1 MSGDAARTAGA
12 AGPDGDATAD
22 ALVSPARTRLY
33 LAARSIDA
41 VGSGLWMPISL
52 FFFVQAQGLPVEQVG
67 AALTAG
73 AVFGLVAGPFGG
85 SLVDRFG
92 PGPVVLASNVVR
104 AVGFLLYPLVG
115 AIWQVALIAAANSA
129 GDRVFWTAN
138 TPLLARLAG
147 ERKLVGALGTM
158 SIVRIAGL
166 GVGAGLAGLVGRSTA
181 GLHALAWANGVS
193 FALAAVL
200 VCAVLRVRGPGPGT
214 PRTDDES
221 GGDTAGGPARN
232 WRTVLRDGPYLVLC
246 LIQVLFTFAAN
257 SLTVALPLVA
267 VRTLRGPVW
276 LAGASVLV
284 GNIVLMAAVKPAIA
298 YGRRTSRLR
307 ALTAAAVLFA
317 VTFLLMAPA
326 QLAGPALV
334 VPLVLLVSA
343 LGVTAEALFGSV
355 MSAAAYEAA
364 PAGLKGRYNALF
376 QTAYGASGALAPAVF
391 TALLAVGNPV
401 LWLALVAS
409 SALTVPV
416 LRVAAARLPGAH
428 LTPAPPSIVPPAPAP
443 LPEST

>member
-1 MSGDAARTAGA
+1 MSSDTTAG
-12 AGPDGDATAD
+12 P
-22 ALVSPARTRLY
+22 LVGPARTRLY

-52 FFFVQAQGLPVEQVG
+52 FFFVQAQRLPVDQVG
-67 AALTAG
+67 AALTVG

-85 SLVDRFG
+85 TLVDRWG

-104 AVGFLLYPLVG
+104 AVGFLLYPQVG
-115 AIWQVALIAAANSA
+115 AVWQVALIAAANSA
-129 GDRVFWTAN
+129 GDRIFWTAN
-138 TPLLARLAG
+138 TPLLAQLAG
-147 ERKLVGALGTM
+147 ERKLLGTLGTM
-158 SIVRIAGL
+158 SVVRIAGL
-166 GVGAGLAGLVGRSTA
+166 GIGAGLAGLVGRSTA

-193 FALAAVL
+193 FALAAAL
-200 VCAVLRVRGPGPGT
+200 VCAVLRVPAPDRAAPDDGT
-214 PRTDDES
+214 GRD
-221 GGDTAGGPARN
+221 GGTSGGPART
-232 WRTVLRDGPYLVLC
+232 WRTVLRDRPYLLLC
-246 LIQVLFTFAAN
+246 LIQVQFTLAAS

-267 VRTLRGPVW
+267 VRTLHGPLW

-284 GNIVLMAAVKPAIA
+284 GNIVLMVAVKRAIA
-298 YGRRTSRLR
+298 YSRRTSRLR
-307 ALTAAAVLFA
+307 ALTAAAGLFA

-326 QLAGPALV
+326 QLAGRALV
-334 VPLVLLVSA
+334 VPLVLLVSV

-364 PAGLKGRYNALF
+364 PEGLKGRYNALF
-376 QTAYGASGALAPAVF
+376 QTAYGTSGALAPAVF

-416 LRVAAARLPGAH
+416 LRVAADRLPGAG
-428 LTPAPPSIVPPAPAP
+428 LTQAPRS
-443 LPEST
+443 EST

>member
-1 MSGDAARTAGA
+1 MSGAATTRTDAA
-12 AGPDGDATAD
+12 AD
-22 ALVSPARTRLY
+22 APGSPTRVRLY

-52 FFFVQAQGLPVEQVG
+52 FFFVQAQRLPVEQVG

-85 SLVDRFG
+85 TLVDRFG
-92 PGPVVLASNVVR
+92 PGPVVLVSNVVR

-115 AIWQVALIAAANSA
+115 TVWQVALIAAANSA
-129 GDRVFWTAN
+129 GDRIFWTAN

-147 ERKLVGALGTM
+147 ERKLVGALGNM

-166 GVGAGLAGLVGRSTA
+166 GIGAGLAGLVGRSTA
-181 GLHALAWANGVS
+181 GLHALAWANGAS
-193 FALAAVL
+193 FAVAAVL
-200 VCAVLRVRGPGPGT
+200 VCAVLRVPGPSRTGGNTPDGPG
-214 PRTDDES
+214 RTW
-221 GGDTAGGPARN
+221 G
-232 WRTVLRDGPYLVLC
+232 TVLRDRPYLVLC
-246 LIQVLFTFAAN
+246 LVQVLFTFAAN

-284 GNIVLMAAVKPAIA
+284 GNIVLMVAVKPAIA

-307 ALTAAAVLFA
+307 ALTAAAAVFA

-326 QLAGPALV
+326 QLAAPALV
-334 VPLVLLVSA
+334 VPLVLLVSV

-364 PAGLKGRYNALF
+364 PEGLKGRYNALF

-391 TALLAVGNPV
+391 TALLAVGNAV

-409 SALTVPV
+409 SALIVPV
-416 LRVAAARLPGAH
+416 LRVAAVRLPGAH
-428 LTPAPPSIVPPAPAP
+428 LTPAPPAVVPPAPAP

>member
-1 MSGDAARTAGA
+1 MSNDAAGTASTAGT
-12 AGPDGDATAD
+12 AGTDLAAD
-22 ALVSPARTRLY
+22 AHVSPARTRLY

-52 FFFVQAQGLPVEQVG
+52 FFFVQAQRLPVEQVG

-85 SLVDRFG
+85 TLVDRFG

-115 AIWQVALIAAANSA
+115 SVWQVALIAAANSA
-129 GDRVFWTAN
+129 GDRIFWTAN
-138 TPLLARLAG
+138 TPLLARLTG

-193 FALAAVL
+193 FAVAAVL
-200 VCAVLRVRGPGPGT
+200 VCAVLRVRAPGP
-214 PRTDDES
+214 PRT
-221 GGDTAGGPARN
+221 GGDTPDGPART
-232 WRTVLRDGPYLVLC
+232 WGTVLRDRPYLVLC
-246 LIQVLFTFAAN
+246 LVQVLFTFAAN

-284 GNIVLMAAVKPAIA
+284 GNVVLMVAVKPAIA

-364 PAGLKGRYNALF
+364 PEGLKGRYNALF

-416 LRVAAARLPGAH
+416 LRVAAA
-428 LTPAPPSIVPPAPAP
+428 
-443 LPEST
+443 